1 MNPVGLLLLKVLLA
15 AFFVALFS
23 HLSSATAPRLFSGLF
38 AGAPVVA
45 SISLT
50 LTALTQPA
58 AAQRGAVGMVAGG
71 VGMLACCAVV
81 AWVLPRLHA
90 AVASA
95 VGWAAWAVAAG
106 GLYLAV
112 LR

>member
-15 AFFVALFS
+15 ALFVALFS
-23 HLSSATAPRLFSGLF
+23 HLSSATSPKLFSGLF

-50 LTALTQPA
+50 LTVLDKPA
-58 AAQRGAVGMVAGG
+58 AAQRGALGMVAGA
-71 VGMLACCAVV
+71 VGMLACCVVV
-81 AWVLPRLHA
+81 AWLLPRLHA
-90 AVASA
+90 ALASA
-95 VGWAAWAVAAG
+95 VGWAVWGLAAG